1 MSPFGEIR
9 SALDMLNLH
18 VVKVDNIVP
27 NTGIVPTM
35 QTLLKNTVKT
45 QVGVPGRSEAQMAG
59 SFDVCRADLLA
70 LLQRQQE
77 AVDALPLF
85 SKPAPQ
91 PSGEPAVEPAA
102 PTTEPSAEQPV
113 VSAEPTAEPSVEQ
126 SVEPTTEQPAE
137 QPVAEPEAEKG
148 TEQPAE
154 PVTSPAAN
162 PAPEPATKPAP
173 EQPAPRASRSH
184 TSRTSQLVKEVSA
197 AVCTGVETLLRR
209 CRTVSLD
216 APDPEGAYAR
226 VLRRRLGA
234 ALRTGDAGAEV
245 RLLFVRRGPE
255 RAGDIPLYPGAEGP
269 KAALRLPEAW
279 EARMPK
285 GAQREGVIAALLAA
299 GRLQREE
306 IAIDSA

>member
-45 QVGVPGRSEAQMAG
+45 QVGVPGRSDAQMAG
-59 SFDVCRADLLA
+59 SFDVCRAELLA

-102 PTTEPSAEQPV
+102 PVAEPSAEQPV

-137 QPVAEPEAEKG
+137 QPMAEPEAEKG
-148 TEQPAE
+148 TEQPAEPVAEPSQQPAE

-162 PAPEPATKPAP
+162 PAPEPAAKPAP

-184 TSRTSQLVKEVSA
+184 TNRTSQLVKEVSA

-209 CRTVSLD
+209 VVERLNSLLSL
-216 APDPEGAYAR
+216 
-226 VLRRRLGA
+226 VQA
-234 ALRTGDAGAEV
+234 ALPAAVAGFTEYFYTQIQQT
-245 RLLFVRRGPE
+245 LLWFLALLLKAQNAPHTLLYGPE
-255 RAGDIPLYPGAEGP
+255 KVLGVADP
-269 KAALRLPEAW
+269 K
-279 EARMPK
+279 
-285 GAQREGVIAALLAA
+285 
-299 GRLQREE
+299 
-306 IAIDSA
+306 

>member
-91 PSGEPAVEPAA
+91 PSGEPASEPAA
-102 PTTEPSAEQPV
+102 PVAEPSAEQPV

-126 SVEPTTEQPAE
+126 SVEPTAEQLAEQPAE
-137 QPVAEPEAEKG
+137 QPLAEPEAEKG

-162 PAPEPATKPAP
+162 PAPEPAAKPAA

-184 TSRTSQLVKEVSA
+184 TNRTSQLVKEVSA

-209 CRTVSLD
+209 VVERLNSLLSLVQAALPAAVAGFTEYFYTQIQQTLLWFLALLLKAQN
-216 APDPEGAYAR
+216 APHTLLYGPEK
-226 VLRRRLGA
+226 VLGA
-234 ALRTGDAGAEV
+234 AD
-245 RLLFVRRGPE
+245 
-255 RAGDIPLYPGAEGP
+255 P
-269 KAALRLPEAW
+269 K
-279 EARMPK
+279 
-285 GAQREGVIAALLAA
+285 
-299 GRLQREE
+299 
-306 IAIDSA
+306 

>member
-91 PSGEPAVEPAA
+91 PSCEPASEPAA
-102 PTTEPSAEQPV
+102 PVAEPSAEQPV

-126 SVEPTTEQPAE
+126 SVEPTAEQLAEQPAE
-137 QPVAEPEAEKG
+137 QPLAEPEAEKG

-162 PAPEPATKPAP
+162 PAPEPAAKPAP

-184 TSRTSQLVKEVSA
+184 TNRTSQLVKEVSA

-209 CRTVSLD
+209 VVERLNSLLSLVQAALPAAVAGFTEYFYTQIQQTLLWFLALLLKAQN
-216 APDPEGAYAR
+216 APHTLLYGPEK
-226 VLRRRLGA
+226 VLGA
-234 ALRTGDAGAEV
+234 AD
-245 RLLFVRRGPE
+245 
-255 RAGDIPLYPGAEGP
+255 P
-269 KAALRLPEAW
+269 K
-279 EARMPK
+279 
-285 GAQREGVIAALLAA
+285 
-299 GRLQREE
+299 
-306 IAIDSA
+306 

>member
-45 QVGVPGRSEAQMAG
+45 QVGVPGRSDAQMAG

-91 PSGEPAVEPAA
+91 PSGEPASEPAA
-102 PTTEPSAEQPV
+102 PVAEPSAEQPV

-137 QPVAEPEAEKG
+137 QPMAEPEAEKG
-148 TEQPAE
+148 TEQPAEPVAEPSQQPAE

-162 PAPEPATKPAP
+162 PAPEPAAKPAP

-184 TSRTSQLVKEVSA
+184 INRTSQLVKEVSA

-209 CRTVSLD
+209 VVERLNSLLSLVQAALPAAVAGFTEYFYTQIQQTLLWFLALLLKAQN
-216 APDPEGAYAR
+216 APHTLLYGPEK
-226 VLRRRLGA
+226 VLGA
-234 ALRTGDAGAEV
+234 AD
-245 RLLFVRRGPE
+245 
-255 RAGDIPLYPGAEGP
+255 P
-269 KAALRLPEAW
+269 K
-279 EARMPK
+279 
-285 GAQREGVIAALLAA
+285 
-299 GRLQREE
+299 
-306 IAIDSA
+306 

>member
-91 PSGEPAVEPAA
+91 PSGEPASEPAA
-102 PTTEPSAEQPV
+102 PTTEPSAEQPA
-113 VSAEPTAEPSVEQ
+113 VSAEPTAEPSVEHT
-126 SVEPTTEQPAE
+126 VEPSTEQPAE

-154 PVTSPAAN
+154 PVAEPSQPPAAN
-162 PAPEPATKPAP
+162 PAPEPAAKPAP

-184 TSRTSQLVKEVSA
+184 TNWTSQLVKEVSA

-209 CRTVSLD
+209 VVERLNSLLSLVQ
-216 APDPEGAYAR
+216 AALPAAVAGFTEYFYTQIQQTLLWFLALLLKAQNTPHTLLYGPEK
-226 VLRRRLGA
+226 VLGA
-234 ALRTGDAGAEV
+234 AD
-245 RLLFVRRGPE
+245 
-255 RAGDIPLYPGAEGP
+255 P
-269 KAALRLPEAW
+269 K
-279 EARMPK
+279 
-285 GAQREGVIAALLAA
+285 
-299 GRLQREE
+299 
-306 IAIDSA
+306 

>member
-102 PTTEPSAEQPV
+102 PVAEPSAEQPV

-126 SVEPTTEQPAE
+126 SVEPTAEQLAEQPAE
-137 QPVAEPEAEKG
+137 QPLAEPEAEKG

-162 PAPEPATKPAP
+162 PAPEPAAKPAP
-173 EQPAPRASRSH
+173 EQPAPRASCSH

-209 CRTVSLD
+209 VVERLNSLLSLVQAALPAAVAGFTEYFYTQIQQTLLWFLALLLKAQN
-216 APDPEGAYAR
+216 APHTLLYGPEK
-226 VLRRRLGA
+226 VLGA
-234 ALRTGDAGAEV
+234 AD
-245 RLLFVRRGPE
+245 
-255 RAGDIPLYPGAEGP
+255 P
-269 KAALRLPEAW
+269 K
-279 EARMPK
+279 
-285 GAQREGVIAALLAA
+285 
-299 GRLQREE
+299 
-306 IAIDSA
+306 

>member
-45 QVGVPGRSEAQMAG
+45 QVGVPGRSDAQMAG
-59 SFDVCRADLLA
+59 SFDVCRAELLA

-102 PTTEPSAEQPV
+102 PVAEPSAEQPV

-126 SVEPTTEQPAE
+126 SVEPTAEQLAEQPAE
-137 QPVAEPEAEKG
+137 QPLAEPEAEKG
-148 TEQPAE
+148 TEQPTE

-162 PAPEPATKPAP
+162 PAPEPAAKPAP

-184 TSRTSQLVKEVSA
+184 TNRTSQLVKEVSA

-209 CRTVSLD
+209 VVERLNSLLSLVQAALPAAVAGFTEYFYTQIQQTLLWFLALLLKAQN
-216 APDPEGAYAR
+216 APHTLLYGPEK
-226 VLRRRLGA
+226 VLGA
-234 ALRTGDAGAEV
+234 AD
-245 RLLFVRRGPE
+245 
-255 RAGDIPLYPGAEGP
+255 P
-269 KAALRLPEAW
+269 K
-279 EARMPK
+279 
-285 GAQREGVIAALLAA
+285 
-299 GRLQREE
+299 
-306 IAIDSA
+306 

>member
-45 QVGVPGRSEAQMAG
+45 QVGVLGRSDAQMAG
-59 SFDVCRADLLA
+59 SFDVCRAELLA

-113 VSAEPTAEPSVEQ
+113 VSAEPTAEPSVEHT
-126 SVEPTTEQPAE
+126 VEPTTEQPAE

-154 PVTSPAAN
+154 PVAEPSQQPAEPVTSPATN
-162 PAPEPATKPAP
+162 PAPEPAAKPAP

-184 TSRTSQLVKEVSA
+184 TNWTSQLVKEVSA

-209 CRTVSLD
+209 VVERLNSLLSLVQAALPAAVAGFTEYFYMQIQQTLLWFLALLLKAQN
-216 APDPEGAYAR
+216 APHTLLYGPEK
-226 VLRRRLGA
+226 VLGA
-234 ALRTGDAGAEV
+234 AD
-245 RLLFVRRGPE
+245 
-255 RAGDIPLYPGAEGP
+255 P
-269 KAALRLPEAW
+269 K
-279 EARMPK
+279 
-285 GAQREGVIAALLAA
+285 
-299 GRLQREE
+299 
-306 IAIDSA
+306 

>member
-45 QVGVPGRSEAQMAG
+45 QVGVPGRSDAQMAG
-59 SFDVCRADLLA
+59 SFDVCRAELLA

-91 PSGEPAVEPAA
+91 PSGEPASEPAA
-102 PTTEPSAEQPV
+102 PVAEPSAEQPV

-126 SVEPTTEQPAE
+126 SVEPTAEQLAEQPAE
-137 QPVAEPEAEKG
+137 QPLAEPEAEKG

-162 PAPEPATKPAP
+162 PAPEPAAKPAP

-184 TSRTSQLVKEVSA
+184 TNRTSQLVKEVSA

-209 CRTVSLD
+209 VVERLNSLLSLVQ
-216 APDPEGAYAR
+216 AALPAAVAGFTEYFYTQIQQTLLWFLALLLKAQNTPHTLLYGPEK
-226 VLRRRLGA
+226 VLGA
-234 ALRTGDAGAEV
+234 AD
-245 RLLFVRRGPE
+245 
-255 RAGDIPLYPGAEGP
+255 P
-269 KAALRLPEAW
+269 K
-279 EARMPK
+279 
-285 GAQREGVIAALLAA
+285 
-299 GRLQREE
+299 
-306 IAIDSA
+306 

>member
-59 SFDVCRADLLA
+59 SFDVCRAELLA

-126 SVEPTTEQPAE
+126 SVEPTAEQLAEQPAE
-137 QPVAEPEAEKG
+137 QPLAEPEAEKG

-162 PAPEPATKPAP
+162 PAPEPAAKPAP

-184 TSRTSQLVKEVSA
+184 TNWTSQLVKEVSA
-197 AVCTGVETLLRR
+197 AVCTGVETLLHRVVER
-209 CRTVSLD
+209 LNSLLSLVQAALPAAVAGFTEYFYMQIQQTLLWFLALLLKAQN
-216 APDPEGAYAR
+216 APHTLLYGPEK
-226 VLRRRLGA
+226 VLGA
-234 ALRTGDAGAEV
+234 AD
-245 RLLFVRRGPE
+245 
-255 RAGDIPLYPGAEGP
+255 P
-269 KAALRLPEAW
+269 K
-279 EARMPK
+279 
-285 GAQREGVIAALLAA
+285 
-299 GRLQREE
+299 
-306 IAIDSA
+306 

>member
-1 MSPFGEIR
+1 MYPFGEIR

-45 QVGVPGRSEAQMAG
+45 QVGVPGRSDAQMAG
-59 SFDVCRADLLA
+59 SFDVCRAELLA

-113 VSAEPTAEPSVEQ
+113 VSAEPTAEPSVEHT
-126 SVEPTTEQPAE
+126 VEPTTEQPAE

-154 PVTSPAAN
+154 PVAEPSQQPAEPVTSPATN
-162 PAPEPATKPAP
+162 PAPEPAAKPAP

-184 TSRTSQLVKEVSA
+184 TNWTSQLVKEVSA

-209 CRTVSLD
+209 VVERLNSLLSLVQAALPAAVAGFTEYFYMQIQQTLLWFLALLLKAQN
-216 APDPEGAYAR
+216 APHTLLYGPEK
-226 VLRRRLGA
+226 VLGA
-234 ALRTGDAGAEV
+234 AD
-245 RLLFVRRGPE
+245 
-255 RAGDIPLYPGAEGP
+255 P
-269 KAALRLPEAW
+269 K
-279 EARMPK
+279 
-285 GAQREGVIAALLAA
+285 
-299 GRLQREE
+299 
-306 IAIDSA
+306 

>member
-91 PSGEPAVEPAA
+91 PSGEPASEPAA
-102 PTTEPSAEQPV
+102 PTTEPSAEQPA

-126 SVEPTTEQPAE
+126 SVEPTAEQLAEQPAE
-137 QPVAEPEAEKG
+137 QPLAEPEAEKG
-148 TEQPAE
+148 TEQPAEPVAEPSQQPAE

-162 PAPEPATKPAP
+162 PAPEPAAKPAP

-184 TSRTSQLVKEVSA
+184 ISRTSQLVKEVSA

-209 CRTVSLD
+209 VVERLNSLLSLVQAALPAAVAGFTEYFYTQIQQTLLWFLALLLKAQN
-216 APDPEGAYAR
+216 APHTLLYGPEK
-226 VLRRRLGA
+226 VLGA
-234 ALRTGDAGAEV
+234 AD
-245 RLLFVRRGPE
+245 
-255 RAGDIPLYPGAEGP
+255 P
-269 KAALRLPEAW
+269 K
-279 EARMPK
+279 
-285 GAQREGVIAALLAA
+285 
-299 GRLQREE
+299 
-306 IAIDSA
+306 

>member
-45 QVGVPGRSEAQMAG
+45 QVGVPGRSDAQMAG

-91 PSGEPAVEPAA
+91 PSGEPVVEPAA
-102 PTTEPSAEQPV
+102 PVAEPSAEQPV

-137 QPVAEPEAEKG
+137 QPVAEPVTEKG

-154 PVTSPAAN
+154 PVAEPSQQPAEPVTSPATN
-162 PAPEPATKPAP
+162 PAPEPAAKPAP

-184 TSRTSQLVKEVSA
+184 TNWTSQLVKEVSA

-209 CRTVSLD
+209 VVERLNSLLSLVQAALPAAVAGFTEYFYTQIQQTLLWFLALLLKAQN
-216 APDPEGAYAR
+216 APHTLLYGPEK
-226 VLRRRLGA
+226 VLGA
-234 ALRTGDAGAEV
+234 AD
-245 RLLFVRRGPE
+245 
-255 RAGDIPLYPGAEGP
+255 P
-269 KAALRLPEAW
+269 K
-279 EARMPK
+279 
-285 GAQREGVIAALLAA
+285 
-299 GRLQREE
+299 
-306 IAIDSA
+306 

>member
-59 SFDVCRADLLA
+59 SFDVCRAELLA

-102 PTTEPSAEQPV
+102 PVAEPSAEQPV

-137 QPVAEPEAEKG
+137 QPMAEPEAEKG
-148 TEQPAE
+148 TEQPAEPVAEPSQQPAE

-162 PAPEPATKPAP
+162 PAPEPAAKPAP

-184 TSRTSQLVKEVSA
+184 ISRTSQLVKEVSA

-209 CRTVSLD
+209 VVERLNSLLSLVQAALPAAVAGFTEYFYTQIQQTLLWFLALLLKAQN
-216 APDPEGAYAR
+216 APHTLLYGPEK
-226 VLRRRLGA
+226 VLGA
-234 ALRTGDAGAEV
+234 AD
-245 RLLFVRRGPE
+245 
-255 RAGDIPLYPGAEGP
+255 P
-269 KAALRLPEAW
+269 K
-279 EARMPK
+279 
-285 GAQREGVIAALLAA
+285 
-299 GRLQREE
+299 
-306 IAIDSA
+306 

>member
-45 QVGVPGRSEAQMAG
+45 QVGVPGRSDAQMAG

-91 PSGEPAVEPAA
+91 PSCEPASEPAA
-102 PTTEPSAEQPV
+102 PVAEPSAEQPV
-113 VSAEPTAEPSVEQ
+113 VSAEPTAEPSVEH
-126 SVEPTTEQPAE
+126 TAE

-148 TEQPAE
+148 TEPPAEPVAEPSQQPAE

-162 PAPEPATKPAP
+162 PAPEPAAKPAP

-209 CRTVSLD
+209 VVERLNSLLSLVQAALPAAVAGFTEYFYTQIQQTLLWFLALLLKAQN
-216 APDPEGAYAR
+216 APHTLLYGPEK
-226 VLRRRLGA
+226 VLGA
-234 ALRTGDAGAEV
+234 AD
-245 RLLFVRRGPE
+245 
-255 RAGDIPLYPGAEGP
+255 P
-269 KAALRLPEAW
+269 K
-279 EARMPK
+279 
-285 GAQREGVIAALLAA
+285 
-299 GRLQREE
+299 
-306 IAIDSA
+306 

>member
-45 QVGVPGRSEAQMAG
+45 QVGVPGRSDAQMAG
-59 SFDVCRADLLA
+59 SFDVCRAELLA

-102 PTTEPSAEQPV
+102 PVAEPSAEQPV

-137 QPVAEPEAEKG
+137 QPMAEPEAEKG
-148 TEQPAE
+148 TEQPAEPVAEPSQQPAE

-162 PAPEPATKPAP
+162 PAPEPAAKPAP

-184 TSRTSQLVKEVSA
+184 ISRTSQLVKEVSA

-209 CRTVSLD
+209 VVERLNSLLSLVQAALPAAVAGFTEYFYTQIQQTLLWFLALLLKAQN
-216 APDPEGAYAR
+216 APHTLLYGPEK
-226 VLRRRLGA
+226 VLGA
-234 ALRTGDAGAEV
+234 AD
-245 RLLFVRRGPE
+245 
-255 RAGDIPLYPGAEGP
+255 P
-269 KAALRLPEAW
+269 K
-279 EARMPK
+279 
-285 GAQREGVIAALLAA
+285 
-299 GRLQREE
+299 
-306 IAIDSA
+306 

>member
-45 QVGVPGRSEAQMAG
+45 QVGVPGRSEVQMAG
-59 SFDVCRADLLA
+59 SFDVCRAELLA

-91 PSGEPAVEPAA
+91 PSGEPASEPAA
-102 PTTEPSAEQPV
+102 PVAEPSAEQPV
-113 VSAEPTAEPSVEQ
+113 VSAEPTAEPSVEHT
-126 SVEPTTEQPAE
+126 VEPTTEQPIEQPAE

-184 TSRTSQLVKEVSA
+184 INRTSQLVKEVSA

-209 CRTVSLD
+209 VVERLNSLLSLVQAALPAAVAGFTEYFYMQIQQTLLWFLALLLKAQN
-216 APDPEGAYAR
+216 APHTLLYGPEK
-226 VLRRRLGA
+226 VLGA
-234 ALRTGDAGAEV
+234 AD
-245 RLLFVRRGPE
+245 
-255 RAGDIPLYPGAEGP
+255 P
-269 KAALRLPEAW
+269 K
-279 EARMPK
+279 
-285 GAQREGVIAALLAA
+285 
-299 GRLQREE
+299 
-306 IAIDSA
+306 

>member
-59 SFDVCRADLLA
+59 SFDVCRAELLA

-126 SVEPTTEQPAE
+126 SVEPTAEQLAEQPAE
-137 QPVAEPEAEKG
+137 QPLAEPEAEKG

-154 PVTSPAAN
+154 PVTSPATN
-162 PAPEPATKPAP
+162 PAPEPAAKPAP

-184 TSRTSQLVKEVSA
+184 TNWTSQLVKEVSA

-209 CRTVSLD
+209 VVERLNSLLSLVQAALPAAVAGFTEYFYTQIQQTLLWFLALLLKAQN
-216 APDPEGAYAR
+216 APHTLLYGPEK
-226 VLRRRLGA
+226 VLGA
-234 ALRTGDAGAEV
+234 AD
-245 RLLFVRRGPE
+245 
-255 RAGDIPLYPGAEGP
+255 P
-269 KAALRLPEAW
+269 K
-279 EARMPK
+279 
-285 GAQREGVIAALLAA
+285 
-299 GRLQREE
+299 
-306 IAIDSA
+306 

>member
-45 QVGVPGRSEAQMAG
+45 QVGVPGRSDAQMAG

-91 PSGEPAVEPAA
+91 PSCEPASEPAA
-102 PTTEPSAEQPV
+102 PVAEPSAEQPV

-126 SVEPTTEQPAE
+126 SVEPTAEQLAEQPAE
-137 QPVAEPEAEKG
+137 QPLAEPEAEKG

-154 PVTSPAAN
+154 PVISPAAN
-162 PAPEPATKPAP
+162 PAPEPAAKPAP

-184 TSRTSQLVKEVSA
+184 ISRTSQLVKEVSA

-209 CRTVSLD
+209 VVERLNSLLSLVQAALPAAVAGFTEYFYTQIQQTLLWFLALLLKAQN
-216 APDPEGAYAR
+216 APHTLLYGPEK
-226 VLRRRLGA
+226 VLGA
-234 ALRTGDAGAEV
+234 AD
-245 RLLFVRRGPE
+245 
-255 RAGDIPLYPGAEGP
+255 P
-269 KAALRLPEAW
+269 K
-279 EARMPK
+279 
-285 GAQREGVIAALLAA
+285 
-299 GRLQREE
+299 
-306 IAIDSA
+306 

>member
-45 QVGVPGRSEAQMAG
+45 QVGVPGRSDAQMAG

-113 VSAEPTAEPSVEQ
+113 VSAEPTAEPSVEHT
-126 SVEPTTEQPAE
+126 VEPTTEQPAE

-154 PVTSPAAN
+154 PVAEPSQQPAEPVTSPATN
-162 PAPEPATKPAP
+162 PAPEPAAKPAP

-184 TSRTSQLVKEVSA
+184 INRTSQLVKEVSA

-209 CRTVSLD
+209 VVERLNSLLSLVQAALPAAVAGFTEYFYMQIQQTLLWFLALLLKAQN
-216 APDPEGAYAR
+216 APHTLLYGQEK
-226 VLRRRLGA
+226 VLGA
-234 ALRTGDAGAEV
+234 AD
-245 RLLFVRRGPE
+245 
-255 RAGDIPLYPGAEGP
+255 P
-269 KAALRLPEAW
+269 K
-279 EARMPK
+279 
-285 GAQREGVIAALLAA
+285 
-299 GRLQREE
+299 
-306 IAIDSA
+306 

>member
-45 QVGVPGRSEAQMAG
+45 QVGVPGRSDAQMAG

-102 PTTEPSAEQPV
+102 PVAEPSAEQPV

-126 SVEPTTEQPAE
+126 SVEPTAEQLAEQPAE
-137 QPVAEPEAEKG
+137 QPLAEPEAEKG

-162 PAPEPATKPAP
+162 PAPEPAAKPAP

-184 TSRTSQLVKEVSA
+184 ISRTSQLVKEVSA

-209 CRTVSLD
+209 VVERLNSLLSLVQAALPAAVAGFTEYFYMQIQQTLLWFLALLLKAQN
-216 APDPEGAYAR
+216 APHTLLYGPEK
-226 VLRRRLGA
+226 VLGA
-234 ALRTGDAGAEV
+234 AD
-245 RLLFVRRGPE
+245 
-255 RAGDIPLYPGAEGP
+255 P
-269 KAALRLPEAW
+269 K
-279 EARMPK
+279 
-285 GAQREGVIAALLAA
+285 
-299 GRLQREE
+299 
-306 IAIDSA
+306 

>member
-91 PSGEPAVEPAA
+91 PSGEPASEPAA
-102 PTTEPSAEQPV
+102 PVAEPSAEQPV
-113 VSAEPTAEPSVEQ
+113 VSAEPTAEPSVEHT
-126 SVEPTTEQPAE
+126 VEPTTEQPAE

-154 PVTSPAAN
+154 PVAEPSQQPAEPVTSPATN
-162 PAPEPATKPAP
+162 PAPEPAAKPAP

-184 TSRTSQLVKEVSA
+184 TNRTSQLVKEVSA

-209 CRTVSLD
+209 VVERLNSLLSLVQAALPAAVAGFTEYFYTQIQQTLLWFLALLLKAQN
-216 APDPEGAYAR
+216 APHTLLYGPEK
-226 VLRRRLGA
+226 VLGA
-234 ALRTGDAGAEV
+234 AD
-245 RLLFVRRGPE
+245 
-255 RAGDIPLYPGAEGP
+255 P
-269 KAALRLPEAW
+269 K
-279 EARMPK
+279 
-285 GAQREGVIAALLAA
+285 
-299 GRLQREE
+299 
-306 IAIDSA
+306 

>member
-45 QVGVPGRSEAQMAG
+45 QVGVPGRSEVQMAG

-91 PSGEPAVEPAA
+91 PSGEPASEPAA
-102 PTTEPSAEQPV
+102 PVAEPSAEQPV

-126 SVEPTTEQPAE
+126 SVEPTAEQLAEQPAE
-137 QPVAEPEAEKG
+137 QPLAEPEAEKG

-154 PVTSPAAN
+154 HATEPAAN
-162 PAPEPATKPAP
+162 PAPEPAAKPAP

-184 TSRTSQLVKEVSA
+184 ISRTSQLVKEVSA

-209 CRTVSLD
+209 VVERLNSLLSLVQAALPAAVAGFTEYFYTQIQQTLLWFLALLLKAQN
-216 APDPEGAYAR
+216 APHTLLYGPEK
-226 VLRRRLGA
+226 VLGA
-234 ALRTGDAGAEV
+234 AD
-245 RLLFVRRGPE
+245 
-255 RAGDIPLYPGAEGP
+255 P
-269 KAALRLPEAW
+269 K
-279 EARMPK
+279 
-285 GAQREGVIAALLAA
+285 
-299 GRLQREE
+299 
-306 IAIDSA
+306 

>member
-91 PSGEPAVEPAA
+91 PSCEPASEPAA
-102 PTTEPSAEQPV
+102 PVAEPSAEQPV

-137 QPVAEPEAEKG
+137 QPMAEPEAEKG
-148 TEQPAE
+148 TEQPAEPVAEPSQQPAE

-162 PAPEPATKPAP
+162 PAPEPAAKPAP

-184 TSRTSQLVKEVSA
+184 TNRTSQLVKEVSA

-209 CRTVSLD
+209 VVERLNSLLSLVQAALPAAVAGFTEYFYTQIQQTLLWFLALLLKAQN
-216 APDPEGAYAR
+216 APHTLLYGPEK
-226 VLRRRLGA
+226 VLGA
-234 ALRTGDAGAEV
+234 AD
-245 RLLFVRRGPE
+245 
-255 RAGDIPLYPGAEGP
+255 P
-269 KAALRLPEAW
+269 K
-279 EARMPK
+279 
-285 GAQREGVIAALLAA
+285 
-299 GRLQREE
+299 
-306 IAIDSA
+306 

>member
-45 QVGVPGRSEAQMAG
+45 QVGVPGWSDAQMAG
-59 SFDVCRADLLA
+59 SFDVCRAELLA

-77 AVDALPLF
+77 AVNALPLF

-102 PTTEPSAEQPV
+102 PVAEPSAEQPV

-154 PVTSPAAN
+154 PVAEPSQQPAEPVTSPAAN
-162 PAPEPATKPAP
+162 PAPEPAAKPAP

-184 TSRTSQLVKEVSA
+184 TNRTSQLVKEVSA

-209 CRTVSLD
+209 VVERLNSLLSLVQAALPAAVAGFTEYFYMQIQQTLLWFLALLLKAQN
-216 APDPEGAYAR
+216 APHTLLYGPEK
-226 VLRRRLGA
+226 VLGA
-234 ALRTGDAGAEV
+234 A
-245 RLLFVRRGPE
+245 
-255 RAGDIPLYPGAEGP
+255 
-269 KAALRLPEAW
+269 
-279 EARMPK
+279 
-285 GAQREGVIAALLAA
+285 
-299 GRLQREE
+299 
-306 IAIDSA
+306 DSK

>member
-45 QVGVPGRSEAQMAG
+45 QVGVPGRSDAQMAG
-59 SFDVCRADLLA
+59 SFDVCRAELLA

-102 PTTEPSAEQPV
+102 PVAEPSAEQPV

-126 SVEPTTEQPAE
+126 SVEPTAEQLAEQPAE
-137 QPVAEPEAEKG
+137 QPLAEPEAEKG

-162 PAPEPATKPAP
+162 PAPEPAAKPAP

-184 TSRTSQLVKEVSA
+184 ISRTSQLVKEVSA

-209 CRTVSLD
+209 VVERLNSLLSLVQAALPAAVAGFTEYFYTQIQQTLLWFLALLLKAQN
-216 APDPEGAYAR
+216 APHTLLYGPEK
-226 VLRRRLGA
+226 VLGA
-234 ALRTGDAGAEV
+234 AD
-245 RLLFVRRGPE
+245 
-255 RAGDIPLYPGAEGP
+255 P
-269 KAALRLPEAW
+269 K
-279 EARMPK
+279 
-285 GAQREGVIAALLAA
+285 
-299 GRLQREE
+299 
-306 IAIDSA
+306 

>member
-18 VVKVDNIVP
+18 VVKVDNIIP

-45 QVGVPGRSEAQMAG
+45 QVGVPGRSDAQMAG

-85 SKPAPQ
+85 SKRAPQ

-102 PTTEPSAEQPV
+102 PVAEPSAEQPV
-113 VSAEPTAEPSVEQ
+113 VSAEPTAEPSVE
-126 SVEPTTEQPAE
+126 PTTEQPAE
-137 QPVAEPEAEKG
+137 QPLAEPVAEPEAEKG

-154 PVTSPAAN
+154 PVAEPSQQPAEPVTSPAAN
-162 PAPEPATKPAP
+162 PAPEPAAKPAP

-184 TSRTSQLVKEVSA
+184 TNWTSQLVKEVSA

-209 CRTVSLD
+209 VVERLNSLLSLVQAALPAAVAGFTEYFYMQIQQTLLWFLALLLKAQN
-216 APDPEGAYAR
+216 APHTLLYGPEK
-226 VLRRRLGA
+226 VLGA
-234 ALRTGDAGAEV
+234 AD
-245 RLLFVRRGPE
+245 
-255 RAGDIPLYPGAEGP
+255 P
-269 KAALRLPEAW
+269 K
-279 EARMPK
+279 
-285 GAQREGVIAALLAA
+285 
-299 GRLQREE
+299 
-306 IAIDSA
+306 

>member
-91 PSGEPAVEPAA
+91 PSCEPASEPAA
-102 PTTEPSAEQPV
+102 PVAEPSAEQPV

-126 SVEPTTEQPAE
+126 SVEPTAEQLAEQPAE
-137 QPVAEPEAEKG
+137 QPLAEPEAEKG

-162 PAPEPATKPAP
+162 PAPEPAAKPAP

-184 TSRTSQLVKEVSA
+184 ISRTSQLVKEVSA

-209 CRTVSLD
+209 VVERLNSLLSLVQAALPAAVAGFTEYFYMQIQQTLLWFLALLLKAQN
-216 APDPEGAYAR
+216 APHTLLYGPEK
-226 VLRRRLGA
+226 VLGA
-234 ALRTGDAGAEV
+234 AD
-245 RLLFVRRGPE
+245 
-255 RAGDIPLYPGAEGP
+255 P
-269 KAALRLPEAW
+269 K
-279 EARMPK
+279 
-285 GAQREGVIAALLAA
+285 
-299 GRLQREE
+299 
-306 IAIDSA
+306 

>member
-27 NTGIVPTM
+27 NTDIVPIM

-45 QVGVPGRSEAQMAG
+45 QVGVPGRSDAQMAG
-59 SFDVCRADLLA
+59 SFDVCRAELLA

-91 PSGEPAVEPAA
+91 PSGEPASEPAA
-102 PTTEPSAEQPV
+102 PVAEPSAEQPV
-113 VSAEPTAEPSVEQ
+113 VSAEPTAEPSVEHT
-126 SVEPTTEQPAE
+126 VEPTTEQPAE

-154 PVTSPAAN
+154 PVAEPSQQPAEPVTSPATN
-162 PAPEPATKPAP
+162 PAPEPAAKPAP

-184 TSRTSQLVKEVSA
+184 TNWTSQLVKEVSA

-209 CRTVSLD
+209 VVERLNSLLSLVQAALPAAVAGFTEYFYMQIQQTLLWFLALLLKAQN
-216 APDPEGAYAR
+216 APHTLLYGPEK
-226 VLRRRLGA
+226 VLGA
-234 ALRTGDAGAEV
+234 AD
-245 RLLFVRRGPE
+245 
-255 RAGDIPLYPGAEGP
+255 P
-269 KAALRLPEAW
+269 K
-279 EARMPK
+279 
-285 GAQREGVIAALLAA
+285 
-299 GRLQREE
+299 
-306 IAIDSA
+306 

>member
-45 QVGVPGRSEAQMAG
+45 QVGVPGRSDAQMAG
-59 SFDVCRADLLA
+59 SFDLCRADLLA

-85 SKPAPQ
+85 SKSVAQ

-102 PTTEPSAEQPV
+102 PAAEPSAEQPV
-113 VSAEPTAEPSVEQ
+113 VSAEPTAEPSVEHTAEQ
-126 SVEPTTEQPAE
+126 PDEPSVEHTAEQPAE
-137 QPVAEPEAEKG
+137 QPVAEPVTEKG

-154 PVTSPAAN
+154 PVAEPSQQPAEPVTSPASN
-162 PAPEPATKPAP
+162 PAPEPAAKPAP
-173 EQPAPRASRSH
+173 EQPAHRASRSH
-184 TSRTSQLVKEVSA
+184 TNQPSQLVKEVSA

-209 CRTVSLD
+209 VVERLNSLLSLVQAALPAAVAGFTEYFYTQIQQTLLWFLALLLKAQN
-216 APDPEGAYAR
+216 APHTLLYGPEK
-226 VLRRRLGA
+226 VLGA
-234 ALRTGDAGAEV
+234 AD
-245 RLLFVRRGPE
+245 
-255 RAGDIPLYPGAEGP
+255 P
-269 KAALRLPEAW
+269 K
-279 EARMPK
+279 
-285 GAQREGVIAALLAA
+285 
-299 GRLQREE
+299 
-306 IAIDSA
+306 

>member
-45 QVGVPGRSEAQMAG
+45 QVGVPGRSDAQMAG
-59 SFDVCRADLLA
+59 SFDVCRAELLA

-77 AVDALPLF
+77 AVNALPLF

-102 PTTEPSAEQPV
+102 PVAEPSAEQPV
-113 VSAEPTAEPSVEQ
+113 VSAEPTAEPSVEHT
-126 SVEPTTEQPAE
+126 VEPTTEQPAE

-154 PVTSPAAN
+154 PVAEPSQQPAEPVTSPATN
-162 PAPEPATKPAP
+162 PAPEPAAKPAP

-184 TSRTSQLVKEVSA
+184 TNWTSQLVKEVSA

-209 CRTVSLD
+209 VVERLNSLLSLVQAALPAAVAGFTEYFYTQIQQTLLWFLALLLKAQN
-216 APDPEGAYAR
+216 APHTLLYGPEK
-226 VLRRRLGA
+226 VLGA
-234 ALRTGDAGAEV
+234 AD
-245 RLLFVRRGPE
+245 
-255 RAGDIPLYPGAEGP
+255 P
-269 KAALRLPEAW
+269 K
-279 EARMPK
+279 
-285 GAQREGVIAALLAA
+285 
-299 GRLQREE
+299 
-306 IAIDSA
+306 

>member
-59 SFDVCRADLLA
+59 SFDVCRAELLA

-102 PTTEPSAEQPV
+102 PVAEPSAEQPV

-137 QPVAEPEAEKG
+137 QPMAEPEAEKG

-162 PAPEPATKPAP
+162 PAPEPAAKPAP

-184 TSRTSQLVKEVSA
+184 TNRTSQLVKEVSA

-209 CRTVSLD
+209 VVERLNSLLSLVQAALPAAVAGFTEYFYTQIQQTLLWFLALLLKAQN
-216 APDPEGAYAR
+216 APHTLLYGPEK
-226 VLRRRLGA
+226 VLGA
-234 ALRTGDAGAEV
+234 AD
-245 RLLFVRRGPE
+245 
-255 RAGDIPLYPGAEGP
+255 P
-269 KAALRLPEAW
+269 K
-279 EARMPK
+279 
-285 GAQREGVIAALLAA
+285 
-299 GRLQREE
+299 
-306 IAIDSA
+306 

>member
-45 QVGVPGRSEAQMAG
+45 QVGVPGRSDAQMAG
-59 SFDVCRADLLA
+59 SFDVCRAELLA

-113 VSAEPTAEPSVEQ
+113 VSAEPTAEPSVEHT
-126 SVEPTTEQPAE
+126 VEPTTEQPAE

-154 PVTSPAAN
+154 PVAEPSQQPAEPVTSPATN
-162 PAPEPATKPAP
+162 PAPEPAAKPAP

-184 TSRTSQLVKEVSA
+184 TNRTSQLVKEVSA

-209 CRTVSLD
+209 VVERLNSLLSLVQAALPSAVAGFTEYFYTQIQQTLLWFLALLLKAQN
-216 APDPEGAYAR
+216 APHTLLYGPEK
-226 VLRRRLGA
+226 VLGA
-234 ALRTGDAGAEV
+234 AD
-245 RLLFVRRGPE
+245 
-255 RAGDIPLYPGAEGP
+255 P
-269 KAALRLPEAW
+269 K
-279 EARMPK
+279 
-285 GAQREGVIAALLAA
+285 
-299 GRLQREE
+299 
-306 IAIDSA
+306 

>member
-45 QVGVPGRSEAQMAG
+45 QVGVPGRSDAQMAG
-59 SFDVCRADLLA
+59 SFDVCRAELLA

-113 VSAEPTAEPSVEQ
+113 VSAEPTAEPSVEHT
-126 SVEPTTEQPAE
+126 VEPTTEQPAE

-154 PVTSPAAN
+154 PVAEPSQQPAEPVTSPATN
-162 PAPEPATKPAP
+162 PAPEPAAKPAP

-184 TSRTSQLVKEVSA
+184 TNRTSQLVKEVSA

-209 CRTVSLD
+209 VVERLNSLLSLVQAALPAAVAGFTEYFYMQIQQTLLWFLALLLKAQN
-216 APDPEGAYAR
+216 APHTLLYGPEK
-226 VLRRRLGA
+226 VLGA
-234 ALRTGDAGAEV
+234 AD
-245 RLLFVRRGPE
+245 
-255 RAGDIPLYPGAEGP
+255 P
-269 KAALRLPEAW
+269 K
-279 EARMPK
+279 
-285 GAQREGVIAALLAA
+285 
-299 GRLQREE
+299 
-306 IAIDSA
+306 

>member
-91 PSGEPAVEPAA
+91 PSCEPASEPAA
-102 PTTEPSAEQPV
+102 PVAEPSAEQPV

-154 PVTSPAAN
+154 PVAEPSQQPAEPVTSPATN
-162 PAPEPATKPAP
+162 PAPEPAAKPAP

-184 TSRTSQLVKEVSA
+184 TNWTSQLVKEVSA
-197 AVCTGVETLLRR
+197 AVCTGVETLLHRVVER
-209 CRTVSLD
+209 LNSLLSLVQAALPAAVAGFTEYFYMQIQQTLLWFLALLLKAQN
-216 APDPEGAYAR
+216 APHTLLYGPEK
-226 VLRRRLGA
+226 VLGA
-234 ALRTGDAGAEV
+234 AD
-245 RLLFVRRGPE
+245 
-255 RAGDIPLYPGAEGP
+255 P
-269 KAALRLPEAW
+269 K
-279 EARMPK
+279 
-285 GAQREGVIAALLAA
+285 
-299 GRLQREE
+299 
-306 IAIDSA
+306 

>member
-45 QVGVPGRSEAQMAG
+45 QVGVPGRSEVQMAG

-91 PSGEPAVEPAA
+91 PSGEPASEPSA
-102 PTTEPSAEQPV
+102 PVAEPSAEQPV

-126 SVEPTTEQPAE
+126 SVEPTAEQLAEQPAE
-137 QPVAEPEAEKG
+137 QPLAEPEAEKG

-162 PAPEPATKPAP
+162 PAPEPAAKPAP

-184 TSRTSQLVKEVSA
+184 ISRTSQLVKEVSA

-209 CRTVSLD
+209 VVERLNSLLSLVQAALPAAVAGFTEYFYTQIQQTLLWFLALLLKAQN
-216 APDPEGAYAR
+216 APHTLLYGPEK
-226 VLRRRLGA
+226 VLGA
-234 ALRTGDAGAEV
+234 AD
-245 RLLFVRRGPE
+245 
-255 RAGDIPLYPGAEGP
+255 P
-269 KAALRLPEAW
+269 K
-279 EARMPK
+279 
-285 GAQREGVIAALLAA
+285 
-299 GRLQREE
+299 
-306 IAIDSA
+306 

>member
-59 SFDVCRADLLA
+59 SFDVCRAELLA

-91 PSGEPAVEPAA
+91 PSGEPASEPAA
-102 PTTEPSAEQPV
+102 PVAEPSAEQPV
-113 VSAEPTAEPSVEQ
+113 VSAEPTAEPSVEHT
-126 SVEPTTEQPAE
+126 VEPTTEQPIEQPAE

-184 TSRTSQLVKEVSA
+184 INRTSQLVKEVSA

-209 CRTVSLD
+209 VVERLNSLLSLVQAALPAAVAGFTEYFYMQIQQTLLWFLALLLKAQN
-216 APDPEGAYAR
+216 APHTLLYGPEK
-226 VLRRRLGA
+226 VLGA
-234 ALRTGDAGAEV
+234 AD
-245 RLLFVRRGPE
+245 
-255 RAGDIPLYPGAEGP
+255 P
-269 KAALRLPEAW
+269 K
-279 EARMPK
+279 
-285 GAQREGVIAALLAA
+285 
-299 GRLQREE
+299 
-306 IAIDSA
+306 